1 MRGAGIGERKNNMS
15 RQSDNTTKQVRIGSN
30 LHRLLKI
37 TAAQE
42 KETVRS
48 LIEDVLWDLV
58 RKLNKSKKYE

>member
-1 MRGAGIGERKNNMS
+1 MS